1 MKNLEIKR
9 SVNAMGILK
18 GIFKSRDKPKNA
30 TSGSAYRFFI
40 GGSSIGKNVNERSAM
55 QMTAVYSCVRILSE
69 AVASLPLHVYKYN
82 SEGGKGEIIALYPLM
97 PNRMTVDRDD
107 KGQLYYQYNTSKD
120 DAPTM
125 KGSMVNLKPSDVLH
139 IPGLGFGHCLR
150 RVWCQVLCKWCHAG
164 RYSGGSGN
172 RKGSTEGQR
181 QLDFRFWRQ
190 LQFQ

>member
-82 SEGGKGEIIALYPLM
+82 SEVERERL
-97 PNRMTVDRDD
+97 
-107 KGQLYYQYNTSKD
+107 
-120 DAPTM
+120 
-125 KGSMVNLKPSDVLH
+125 LH
-139 IPGLGFGHCLR
+139 CIP
-150 RVWCQVLCKWCHAG
+150 
-164 RYSGGSGN
+164 
-172 RKGSTEGQR
+172 
-181 QLDFRFWRQ
+181 
-190 LQFQ
+190 